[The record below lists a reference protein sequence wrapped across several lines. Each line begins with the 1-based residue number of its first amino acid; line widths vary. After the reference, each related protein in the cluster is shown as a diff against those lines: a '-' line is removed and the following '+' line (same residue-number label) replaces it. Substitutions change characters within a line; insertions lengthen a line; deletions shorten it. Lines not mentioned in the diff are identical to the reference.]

1 MSDSTKNE
9 AKKDIKVFSLPTCP
23 YCVQAKNY
31 LKSKN
36 IEFEEIDLEKQPDWG
51 PKMVAR
57 TGVTQVPQIWIGD
70 KVILGFD
77 RITINNEL
85 GIDNF

>member
-1 MSDSTKNE
+1 M
-9 AKKDIKVFSLPTCP
+9 KKDLDIKVFSLPTCP

-51 PKMVAR
+51 PKMVEKSGATR
-57 TGVTQVPQIWIGD
+57 VPQIWIGD
-70 KVILGFD
+70 KVVIGFD
-77 RITINNEL
+77 RITINTLL
-85 GIDNF
+85 GLSNF